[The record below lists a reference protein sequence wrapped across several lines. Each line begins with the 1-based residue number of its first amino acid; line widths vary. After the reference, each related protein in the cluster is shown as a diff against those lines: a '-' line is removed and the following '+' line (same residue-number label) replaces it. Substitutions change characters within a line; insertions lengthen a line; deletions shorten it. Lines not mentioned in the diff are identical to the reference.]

1 MNRDVGK
8 YSGYR
13 VDSGFLYIKSLST
26 FTLRKRVG
34 TYKEEMLGERKKLRQ
49 KTIVATINQL

>member
-1 MNRDVGK
+1 MNKDVGK
-8 YSGYR
+8 YSGYH
-13 VDSGFLYIKSLST
+13 VNSGFLYINSLNT

>member
-13 VDSGFLYIKSLST
+13 ADSGFLYINSLST